1 MLGNA
6 AKYIQMLFR
15 NALAFWALVGLA
27 TRSLLTSLLSA
38 ELCLRAGC
46 CVVTPKNC
54 AGPTSLRVVLGQCQD
69 CEMCITAG
77 TAFQALNAPNFQ

>member
-27 TRSLLTSLLSA
+27 TRSLLCSPQCFA
-38 ELCLRAGC
+38 RALAA
-46 CVVTPKNC
+46 VTPKKLR

-69 CEMCITAG
+69 CEMCISGNCFSVAQHTPSL
-77 TAFQALNAPNFQ
+77 Q